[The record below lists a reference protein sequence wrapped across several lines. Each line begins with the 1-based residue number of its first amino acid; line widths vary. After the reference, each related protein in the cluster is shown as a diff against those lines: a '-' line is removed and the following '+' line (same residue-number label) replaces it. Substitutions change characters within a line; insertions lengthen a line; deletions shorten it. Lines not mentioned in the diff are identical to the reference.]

1 MQQAEAL
8 LVFDRATI
16 YIYQHEYD
24 NAARDLIYLIDIN
37 SWSKAVYLFMAASC
51 YLEKYRMIKM
61 DIISVDN
68 KESEMAKYSSLF
80 DKYLDLA
87 LSYVPGHGH
96 NAVGKKG
103 GIGGS
108 NKQMPFDK
116 FLLRKS
122 RHIEAR
128 KKKYPNLPTA
138 DIVGTSLIHELI
150 YFWNGYNRMSSHDLE
165 IALKLLGYSGA
176 PNSEYSG

>member
-1 MQQAEAL
+1 MFPHNALWILQEGRMLAAEGDLALATKTMQDFTDDPANEIQMQQAEAL

-80 DKYLDLA
+80 NKYLDLA

-128 KKKYPNLPTA
+128 KSIQICLLP
-138 DIVGTSLIHELI
+138 I
-150 YFWNGYNRMSSHDLE
+150 
-165 IALKLLGYSGA
+165 
-176 PNSEYSG
+176 